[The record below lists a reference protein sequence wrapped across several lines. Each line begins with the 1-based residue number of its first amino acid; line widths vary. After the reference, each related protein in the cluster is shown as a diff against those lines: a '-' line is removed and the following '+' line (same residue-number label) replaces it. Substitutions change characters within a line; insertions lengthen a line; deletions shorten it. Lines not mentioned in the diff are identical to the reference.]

1 MGKHKK
7 RADGEGCVFR
17 KRADLWGAY
26 IETEDG
32 KRKYF
37 YAKTQQKVLE
47 KLDAAREEKRRGT
60 LVIAPQQTVA
70 QYLAYWLEHTVK
82 DTVRPRT
89 YGRYEEIVRLHI
101 VPVFGKVKLQALTP
115 QHVQTLKSQKLKQ
128 GLSATT
134 VSAIQDMLHK
144 ALDDAMKMGLVAR
157 NVCEVVSPP
166 RKQHKEIHP
175 LTAEQSRRLLDA
187 AKGHPQEALFVLAL
201 ATGMRRGELLGLKW
215 QDIDFTGNVLYV
227 RRALSRLPT
236 QMGRER
242 GDLYIE
248 AEPKTR
254 SSRRSIA
261 LPQFAVEALKQ
272 HRIRQEEMRRA
283 AGDAWEDHD
292 YVFCNPLG
300 THLDPGYGV
309 LTQLKLLLKK
319 AGLPDVR
326 FHDLR
331 HSAATLLLSKG
342 VHPKVVQ
349 EILGHSEI
357 SMTMDIYS
365 HVLPTM
371 QREAMDKLNQAFLI
385 DAEKDGKKGGEEN
398 GDGGAAL
405 PASS

>member
-1 MGKHKK
+1 MGKRKK

-26 IETEDG
+26 IEMEDG

-37 YAKTQQKVLE
+37 YAKSQQKVLE

-82 DTVRPRT
+82 DAVRPRT
-89 YGRYEEIVRLHI
+89 YERYEAIVRLHI
-101 VPVFGKVKLQALTP
+101 VPVFGKVKLQGLTP
-115 QHVQTLKSQKLKQ
+115 QHVQTLKSKKLKD
-128 GLSATT
+128 GLSSTT
-134 VSAIQDMLHK
+134 VSAIHEMLHK
-144 ALDDAMKMGLVAR
+144 ALDDAIKMGLIAR
-157 NVCEVVSPP
+157 NVCEAVSPP
-166 RKQHKEIHP
+166 RKQHKEINP

-215 QDIDFTGNVLYV
+215 QDINFATGMLQV

-242 GDLYIE
+242 DDLYIE

-254 SSRRSIA
+254 SSRRGIA
-261 LPQFAVEALKQ
+261 LPHFAVEALKQ
-272 HRIRQEEMRRA
+272 HRIRQREMRCV

-292 YVFCNPLG
+292 YVFCTPLG
-300 THLDPGYGV
+300 THLNPGHGV
-309 LTQLKLLLKK
+309 LVQLKMLLKK

-331 HSAATLLLSKG
+331 HSAATLLLNKG

-371 QREAMDKLNQAFLI
+371 QREAMDRLNQEFFI
-385 DAEKDGKKGGEEN
+385 EEEKDGKKGGEDD
-398 GDGGAAL
+398 DGGGAVPVA
-405 PASS
+405 